1 MGFTQ
6 LSFAKTTDVLL
17 AARMLSSQKSFKEHA
32 SGASTKAIVATIT
45 MSIAANRAERQ
56 LMRQRGA
63 ANRKVKDVDFGFSFG
78 PPQPLMKS
86 ETQVSQPAV
95 TNPQSPKIFPPKSST
110 PNKKLSR
117 PSTPGSR
124 RSSAR
129 QTRSTPSTKP
139 SGSSRGVIPS
149 PASVYDIPQDDQP
162 DQRSPKRRR
171 ITLFQSITADA
182 ALHTSS
188 PHSEPRRIAAI
199 TETIEELIAGQQ
211 ALPTASSELIHST
224 PDATLQPNEP
234 PQHQTPLPSNAPPGH
249 TPLPNTVSPDNNN
262 RDNNYQETNEDIQ
275 AQRTPVAQRRRKK
288 RKSVRLPP
296 KNRQKRRS
304 QVNTGSSK
312 KTSKNLEPNEA
323 LNNAEQPFDQ
333 DKSRSPTVRRSS
345 PPKER
350 HTSVNPE
357 VHRLD
362 LQEERENDFPR
373 NLELQN
379 EEGERDHGYEVD
391 EATRWRAPEGEQA
404 YHPIESPQKAEQP
417 ERRRKRRK
425 NATRAPAS
433 DKEPLQHHK
442 EWPESTQPGQP
453 ENTRAVKPRRGRK
466 RRSRGSSKSS
476 GEAFPDEGTSS
487 KSTIPV
493 TVHRICNISALED
506 MLSDKSNVSDD
517 EHSGSHNATRDH
529 KYLNRGGINAADVLS
544 QICQETLEKTI
555 STLQTNIDREL
566 NTTRANEWKRKCKVV
581 QDFRSELE
589 NSLFGISEL
598 LESNLALAARLKR
611 DKKEVLNLRHRLLSL
626 RKEREE
632 IALRI
637 DNVRNKYADDES
649 ERMVQDSLNN
659 SIHDLQLALDRSHKR
674 KNATDANPFAGLE
687 FLLRTVAQDVSSTA
701 SDSRGGLLNQV
712 KQFNN
717 QLEKTAALLQ
727 QNRQ

>member
-1 MGFTQ
+1 
-6 LSFAKTTDVLL
+6 
-17 AARMLSSQKSFKEHA
+17 
-32 SGASTKAIVATIT
+32 

-78 PPQPLMKS
+78 PPQPLTKS
-86 ETQVSQPAV
+86 ETQVSQRAV
-95 TNPQSPKIFPPKSST
+95 TNPQSPKISPPKSST

-149 PASVYDIPQDDQP
+149 PAPVYDIPQDDQP

-171 ITLFQSITADA
+171 ITLFKSITADS

-188 PHSEPRRIAAI
+188 PHSESRRIAAI

-224 PDATLQPNEP
+224 PDATLQPTEP
-234 PQHQTPLPSNAPPGH
+234 PQHQTPLPSNAPPEH
-249 TPLPNTVSPDNNN
+249 TPLPNTVSPDDNN
-262 RDNNYQETNEDIQ
+262 RHNNYQETNEDIQ

-296 KNRQKRRS
+296 KNHQKRRS

-312 KTSKNLEPNEA
+312 KTSKNLESNEA

-350 HTSVNPE
+350 PTSVNPE

-362 LQEERENDFPR
+362 LQAEERENDFAR

-379 EEGERDHGYEVD
+379 EEGEGDDGYEVD
-391 EATRWRAPEGEQA
+391 EAPRWRAPEGEQA
-404 YHPIESPQKAEQP
+404 YHPIEPPQKAEQP

-476 GEAFPDEGTSS
+476 GEAFSDEGTSS

-517 EHSGSHNATRDH
+517 EHSGSHTATRDH

-674 KNATDANPFAGLE
+674 KDATDANPFAGLE